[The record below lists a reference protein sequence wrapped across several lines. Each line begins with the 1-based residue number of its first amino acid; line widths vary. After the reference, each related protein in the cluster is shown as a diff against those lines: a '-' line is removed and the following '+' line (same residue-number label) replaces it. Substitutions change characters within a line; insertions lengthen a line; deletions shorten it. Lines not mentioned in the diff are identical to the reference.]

1 MAMQRRWAPAVRA
14 RAVALRE
21 DEGALTAAIV
31 ETLRREL
38 GADVPSSTVEGW
50 LLAERKSAP
59 PVDVPLA
66 VEEMTA
72 RLVTVLGREL
82 SALERCRGRLD
93 LARVERLT
101 RSLSMLRRTPTK
113 DVRSNGGRK
122 GRTLADLASDAPTA
136 EPDV

>member
-1 MAMQRRWAPAVRA
+1 VAIQRRWAPAVRA
-14 RAVALRE
+14 RAVALRQ
-21 DEGALTAAIV
+21 DEGMLTAAIV
-31 ETLRREL
+31 EALRHEH
-38 GADVPSSTVEGW
+38 GADVPPSTVEGW

-101 RSLSMLRRTPTK
+101 RSLSMLRRSPTRDAK
-113 DVRSNGGRK
+113 SNGSGK
-122 GRTLADLASDAPTA
+122 GKTLIDLASDASIGDA
-136 EPDV
+136 DV